1 MTKPEQSYCVTRK
14 ELLAVVCAIRHFHS
28 YLYGQPIL
36 IRTDNSAVSWMRNL
50 KAPSGQVARWLQ
62 ELGTYDLTVVHRPG
76 LKHRNADALSRNP
89 CASCSRQESVNN
101 AHDSCDEDSEEK
113 EHLSVRTVTRS
124 KADTSPTGNQFVL
137 LGWDVNTLRQ
147 QKLQDKIIGQLFIKF
162 EDKETKPEW
171 KSLSEESTDLKTL
184 WNMWDRFE
192 IYNGV
197 LYMEKECWICPEKF
211 DTTKQLKSH

>member
-14 ELLAVVCAIRHFHS
+14 ELLAVVYALCHFHS

-50 KAPSGQVARWLQ
+50 KAPTGQVARWLQ
-62 ELGTYDLTVVHRPG
+62 ELGTDDLTVVHRPG

-101 AHDSCDEDSEEK
+101 AHDSCNEDSEEK
-113 EHLSVRTVTRS
+113 DYLLVRTVTRS
-124 KADTSPTGNQFVL
+124 KADTSLTRNQFVL

-147 QKLQDKIIGQLFIKF
+147 QQLQDKIIGQLFIKF
-162 EDKETKPEW
+162 EDKETKPE
-171 KSLSEESTDLKTL
+171 
-184 WNMWDRFE
+184 
-192 IYNGV
+192 
-197 LYMEKECWICPEKF
+197 
-211 DTTKQLKSH
+211 